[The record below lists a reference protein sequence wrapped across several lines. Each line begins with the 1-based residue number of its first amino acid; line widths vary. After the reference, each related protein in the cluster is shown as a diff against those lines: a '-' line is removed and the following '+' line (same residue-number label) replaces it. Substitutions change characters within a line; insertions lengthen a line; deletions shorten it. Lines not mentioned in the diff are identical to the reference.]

1 MSETSTAAQ
10 TPAQD
15 LKDAEA
21 SLTRAEQALTK
32 ARQDVREKRTKV
44 MRIQVKDMGSALQD
58 AHINLTLANLDL
70 SDAERLE
77 TLASQGVARART
89 NVDHNQRRHAAAL
102 RESRTVNA
110 QVA

>member
-1 MSETSTAAQ
+1 MSETSTAQ
-10 TPAQD
+10 TPAAD
-15 LKDAEA
+15 LKEAEA
-21 SLTRAEQALTK
+21 ALTRAEHALTK
-32 ARQDVREKRTKV
+32 ARQEVREKRIKV

-102 RESRTVNA
+102 RESRTINA